1 MEKQS
6 KFLSRLSSVNESSVE
21 NQHFIRNLPDGGK

>member
-6 KFLSRLSSVNESSVE
+6 KFLSRLSSVNKLFIKNE
-21 NQHFIRNLPDGGK
+21 NKIFL